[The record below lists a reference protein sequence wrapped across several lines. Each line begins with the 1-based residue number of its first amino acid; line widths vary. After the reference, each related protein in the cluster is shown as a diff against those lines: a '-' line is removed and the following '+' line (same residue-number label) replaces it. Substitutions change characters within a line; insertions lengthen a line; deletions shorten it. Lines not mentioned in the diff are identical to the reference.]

1 MVSSSD
7 NNAESKSSSTEN
19 DDEDGLLVAVFSS
32 SELFLLSFISLSI
45 ARARKFNG
53 FRCATFPLKISQICS
68 AARYIHTHKSVS
80 ASKKNRRTGVPMA
93 RGGKKTHQ
101 LEDQYGGFDAASGN
115 DDRSGGFNASH
126 GFGGGFKGGGGG
138 AGGGK
143 GPNLKYERVVPKF
156 LQKHADLLVGNTI
169 VARKEEE
176 AVELRFGD
184 EEDVG
189 RRGLGSRA
197 TTTTTMSGKNANI
210 TNNNSTH
217 NGDRDAEESIEERC
231 LELKGKGNRCFQNGE
246 YEQAVDLFT
255 KCIVLRQGKT
265 GSGAEE
271 DNTHIYYSNRSAAYV
286 KLGQFELAKRD
297 ALESIER
304 SRGQWAKGWVRLA
317 VVSLALDDLTTHAKA
332 YARAYKLDPLNDDL
346 KEKMDKAQDQE
357 RKAMENGLFKFKAS
371 SLKAS
376 SEGAKKENGGTKR
389 KNRIDGNSKE
399 KKKSKNKSEV
409 GVLSF
414 NEEEGEEEEEH

>member
-1 MVSSSD
+1 MFFSSD
-7 NNAESKSSSTEN
+7 NNAESKSSTEK
-19 DDEDGLLVAVFSS
+19 DDEDGLLLLVFSS
-32 SELFLLSFISLSI
+32 ESESFISLSLYLSP
-45 ARARKFNG
+45 A
-53 FRCATFPLKISQICS
+53 LKLGEFQLNIS
-68 AARYIHTHKSVS
+68 HKSPFLS
-80 ASKKNRRTGVPMA
+80 AQKAYIKMA

-115 DDRSGGFNASH
+115 GDRSGGFNNASH
-126 GFGGGFKGGGGG
+126 GFGGGFKGGGDGSGGG

-143 GPNLKYERVVPKF
+143 GPSLKYERVVPKF

-176 AVELRFGD
+176 APELRFGD
-184 EEDVG
+184 AEDVG
-189 RRGLGSRA
+189 RRGFGSSA
-197 TTTTTMSGKNANI
+197 TTTTTNGKNA
-210 TNNNSTH
+210 NNNSTH

-255 KCIVLRQGKT
+255 KCIALRQGKA

-346 KEKMDKAQDQE
+346 KEKMDKAQEQE

-371 SLKAS
+371 SLKTS
-376 SEGAKKENGGTKR
+376 SEGAKKEIGGTKR

-399 KKKSKNKSEV
+399 KKKSKKKSEV

>member
-1 MVSSSD
+1 
-7 NNAESKSSSTEN
+7 
-19 DDEDGLLVAVFSS
+19 
-32 SELFLLSFISLSI
+32 
-45 ARARKFNG
+45 
-53 FRCATFPLKISQICS
+53 
-68 AARYIHTHKSVS
+68 
-80 ASKKNRRTGVPMA
+80 MA

-115 DDRSGGFNASH
+115 DDRSGGFNASSSH
-126 GFGGGFKGGGGG
+126 GFRGGG

-176 AVELRFGD
+176 AAELRFGD

-189 RRGLGSRA
+189 RRGLGS
-197 TTTTTMSGKNANI
+197 GKNANVN
-210 TNNNSTH
+210 NNNSTH
-217 NGDRDAEESIEERC
+217 NGDRDAGESIEERC

-255 KCIVLRQGKT
+255 KCIALQSQGKA

-271 DNTHIYYSNRSAAYV
+271 DNAHIYYSNRSAAYV
-286 KLGQFELAKRD
+286 KLGQYELAKRD

-317 VVSLALDDLTTHAKA
+317 VVSLALDDND
-332 YARAYKLDPLNDDL
+332 ARQSVRESVQIRPL
-346 KEKMDKAQDQE
+346 E
-357 RKAMENGLFKFKAS
+357 
-371 SLKAS
+371 
-376 SEGAKKENGGTKR
+376 
-389 KNRIDGNSKE
+389 
-399 KKKSKNKSEV
+399 
-409 GVLSF
+409 
-414 NEEEGEEEEEH
+414 

>member
-1 MVSSSD
+1 
-7 NNAESKSSSTEN
+7 
-19 DDEDGLLVAVFSS
+19 
-32 SELFLLSFISLSI
+32 
-45 ARARKFNG
+45 
-53 FRCATFPLKISQICS
+53 
-68 AARYIHTHKSVS
+68 
-80 ASKKNRRTGVPMA
+80 MA

-101 LEDQYGGFDAASGN
+101 LEDQYGGFDAASSGGN
-115 DDRSGGFNASH
+115 DDHRSGGFNASSSH
-126 GFGGGFKGGGGG
+126 GFRGGG

-143 GPNLKYERVVPKF
+143 GSNLKYERVVPKF

-176 AVELRFGD
+176 AAELRFGD

-189 RRGLGSRA
+189 RRGLGS
-197 TTTTTMSGKNANI
+197 GKNANI
-210 TNNNSTH
+210 INNNNNSTH
-217 NGDRDAEESIEERC
+217 NGDRDAGESIEERC

-255 KCIVLRQGKT
+255 KCIALQRQGKA

-271 DNTHIYYSNRSAAYV
+271 DNAHIYYSNRSAAYV

-332 YARAYKLDPLNDDL
+332 YARAFKLDPLNDDL
-346 KEKMDKAQDQE
+346 KEKMDKAQEQE

-376 SEGAKKENGGTKR
+376 SEGAKKEIGGTKR
-389 KNRIDGNSKE
+389 KNRVDGNSKE
-399 KKKSKNKSEV
+399 KKKSKKKSEV

>member
-1 MVSSSD
+1 
-7 NNAESKSSSTEN
+7 
-19 DDEDGLLVAVFSS
+19 
-32 SELFLLSFISLSI
+32 
-45 ARARKFNG
+45 
-53 FRCATFPLKISQICS
+53 
-68 AARYIHTHKSVS
+68 
-80 ASKKNRRTGVPMA
+80 MA

-101 LEDQYGGFDAASGN
+101 LEDQYGGFDAASSGGN
-115 DDRSGGFNASH
+115 DDHRSGGFNASSSH
-126 GFGGGFKGGGGG
+126 GFRGGGG

-143 GPNLKYERVVPKF
+143 GTNLKYERVVPKF

-176 AVELRFGD
+176 AAELRFGD

-189 RRGLGSRA
+189 RRGLGS
-197 TTTTTMSGKNANI
+197 GKNANI
-210 TNNNSTH
+210 NNNNSTH
-217 NGDRDAEESIEERC
+217 NGDRDAGESIEERC

-255 KCIVLRQGKT
+255 KCIALQRQGKA

-271 DNTHIYYSNRSAAYV
+271 DNAHIYYSNRSAAYV

-332 YARAYKLDPLNDDL
+332 YARAFKLDPLNDDL
-346 KEKMDKAQDQE
+346 KEKMDKAQEQE

-376 SEGAKKENGGTKR
+376 SEGAKKEIGGTKR
-389 KNRIDGNSKE
+389 KNRVDGNSKE
-399 KKKSKNKSEV
+399 KKKSKKKSEV